1 MVLVF
6 LGDIK
11 VEFLFLGDM
20 KVEFAFLGDMRV
32 EWVFVPN
39 WPALRCPG
47 DAISKIYLPHTL
59 LIVCFDSLFC
69 LEKINGIVLC
79 SKCLHTMM
87 VNNSF
92 FSLSHKRE

>member
-59 LIVCFDSLFC
+59 LIVSFDSLFC
-69 LEKINGIVLC
+69 LEMETQWYSFVFKMSSHNDGQQC
-79 SKCLHTMM
+79 FFHT
-87 VNNSF
+87 
-92 FSLSHKRE
+92 

>member
-1 MVLVF
+1 MGIFV
-6 LGDIK
+6 DMK
-11 VEFLFLGDM
+11 VEFVFLGDM

-69 LEKINGIVLC
+69 LEKNQWYSFVFKMSSHNDGQQQFFHSAIN
-79 SKCLHTMM
+79 
-87 VNNSF
+87 VNN
-92 FSLSHKRE
+92 